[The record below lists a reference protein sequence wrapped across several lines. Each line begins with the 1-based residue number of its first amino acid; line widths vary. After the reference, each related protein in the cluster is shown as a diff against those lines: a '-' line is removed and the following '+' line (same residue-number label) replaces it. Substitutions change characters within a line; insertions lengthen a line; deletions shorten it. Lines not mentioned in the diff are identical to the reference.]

1 MQILSQHIFFAPFC
15 PQNSPQWQTKCTQN
29 HPSFFPFTG
38 CPLLFWLC
46 LVVVGVLGHD
56 KDSSAETIF
65 SEETIAIS
73 NTFDCTGKPDGKNI
87 QKTPPQF
94 LMFFL

>member
-1 MQILSQHIFFAPFC
+1 MNYNDLALMYPKSPLLLSFI
-15 PQNSPQWQTKCTQN
+15 
-29 HPSFFPFTG
+29 G

-87 QKTPPQF
+87 QKRPHIF

>member
-1 MQILSQHIFFAPFC
+1 MYPK
-15 PQNSPQWQTKCTQN
+15 SPLL
-29 HPSFFPFTG
+29 FLFTG

-56 KDSSAETIF
+56 KDEHSSAETIF

-73 NTFDCTGKPDGKNI
+73 NTFDCTGKPDGKKHTVNCL
-87 QKTPPQF
+87 F
-94 LMFFL
+94 